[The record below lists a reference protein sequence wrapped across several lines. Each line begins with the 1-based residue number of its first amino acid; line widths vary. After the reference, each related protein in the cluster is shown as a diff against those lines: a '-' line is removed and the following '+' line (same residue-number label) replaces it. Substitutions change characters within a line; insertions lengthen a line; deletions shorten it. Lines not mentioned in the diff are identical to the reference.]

1 MQIPLII
8 IRKYGARLL
17 LLLLE
22 IIILTRNEGKIK

>member
-22 IIILTRNEGKIK
+22 IIILTRNEGNTK